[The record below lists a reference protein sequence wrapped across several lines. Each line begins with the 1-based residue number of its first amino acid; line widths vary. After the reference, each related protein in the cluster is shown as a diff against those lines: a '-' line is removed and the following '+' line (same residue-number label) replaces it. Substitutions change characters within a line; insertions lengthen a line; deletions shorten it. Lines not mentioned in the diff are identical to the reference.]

1 MIDHNDYDFFPLN
14 FGEFEIPLF
23 LGNFCLPM
31 LLLEQNIKIPFR
43 NMIEILLEKKVDMY
57 QSQFEL
63 LQHQSMIYG
72 VPFAIRSWMLEG
84 DMRNLA

>member
-1 MIDHNDYDFFPLN
+1 
-14 FGEFEIPLF
+14 
-23 LGNFCLPM
+23 
-31 LLLEQNIKIPFR
+31 
-43 NMIEILLEKKVDMY
+43 MIEILLEKKVDMY